1 MVGIAAVKAR
11 TSLPG
16 AAGEAADDA
25 AAEAL
30 AAGLGL
36 PAEDVAAGVELAGFS
51 AGEGGTV
58 DEEGLELAEDCEP
71 HAARQ
76 IAAKLVTR
84 SLRTGTASRIV
95 HAIAASP

>member
-1 MVGIAAVKAR
+1 MPASKATHSGRMVGIAAVKAR

-16 AAGEAADDA
+16 AAG
-25 AAEAL
+25 EAL

-36 PAEDVAAGVELAGFS
+36 PAEDVAAGVELAGYS

-95 HAIAASP
+95 H